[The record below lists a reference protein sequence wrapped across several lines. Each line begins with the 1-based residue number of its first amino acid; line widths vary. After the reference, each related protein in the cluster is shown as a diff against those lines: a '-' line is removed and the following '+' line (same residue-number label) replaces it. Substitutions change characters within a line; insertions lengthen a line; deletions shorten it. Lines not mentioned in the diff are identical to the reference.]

1 MRGAVRLSAIVVI
14 ALLAFPATLIPAEQ
28 AEGPQRSGA
37 LGPQTLAPWV
47 SVFDNQQVMGI
58 VGKEVRSSTD
68 EAMGRI
74 VDVLVDRNGQAR
86 GAVIDFGG
94 FLGVGSRRIV
104 VDWATLHFPT
114 DGKSDRLTV
123 DLTRDQ
129 VKSAPEYKDGKP
141 VVVLGALPPIG
152 PAAPEM

>member
-1 MRGAVRLSAIVVI
+1 MRGAVRLSAVITI
-14 ALLAFPATLIPAEQ
+14 ALLAFPPTVLPADKGDD
-28 AEGPQRSGA
+28 AQRSGS
-37 LGPQTLAPWV
+37 LGPQTSPPWV
-47 SVFDNQQVMGI
+47 SVLNNQQVMGV
-58 VGKEVRSSTD
+58 VGKEVRSNSD

-74 VDVLVDRNGQAR
+74 VDVLVDRNGQTR

-94 FLGVGSRRIV
+94 FLGVGSRKIV
-104 VDWATLHFPT
+104 VDWAALHFPA

-141 VVVLGALPPIG
+141 VVVLGAIPVVG
-152 PAAPEM
+152 PGMPEM